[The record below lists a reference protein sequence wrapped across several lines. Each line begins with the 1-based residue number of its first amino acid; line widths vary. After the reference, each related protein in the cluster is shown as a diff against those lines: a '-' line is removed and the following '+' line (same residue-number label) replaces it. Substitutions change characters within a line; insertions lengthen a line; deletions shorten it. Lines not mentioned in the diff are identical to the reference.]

1 MKLFAPQPAP
11 LRDVAP
17 DEPDFPLPVADP
29 SLPPMHRQCVL
40 NGCSYRS
47 RFLFAAGWMLAA
59 TFLVTSMALAYF
71 GSSAQEGLLRENALL
86 IEALRNRDGLRSEM
100 PTPVKPSEPP
110 PVAAQAGVES
120 SEPSRVPS
128 PPTKVNPRP
137 RRSSE
142 RTQKPQE
149 YTVPEEEKWWNRP

>member
-11 LRDVAP
+11 LRDVAT

-100 PTPVKPSEPP
+100 PVQMKPSEPA
-110 PVAAQAGVES
+110 PVAARAGVEAP
-120 SEPSRVPS
+120 EPLRIPS
-128 PPTKVNPRP
+128 PPTKVIQRP
-137 RRSSE
+137 RQSLE
-142 RTQKPQE
+142 RTRKPQE
-149 YTVPEEEKWWNRP
+149 YTVPEA